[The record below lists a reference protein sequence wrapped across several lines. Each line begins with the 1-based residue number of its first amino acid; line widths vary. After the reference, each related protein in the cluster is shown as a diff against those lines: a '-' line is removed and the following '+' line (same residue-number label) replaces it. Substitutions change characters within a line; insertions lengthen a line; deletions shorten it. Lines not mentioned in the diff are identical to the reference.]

1 MGEKRKKNGRK
12 TMNKSLDANINQ
24 NDKNERLTAKE
35 KEFCKIF
42 AETFDKRRAAYEAG
56 YKLLPLKNALK
67 LLEKQKVRDYLD
79 CILNNRDGFSGE
91 VEAGLRRLAF
101 GSAADAVKL
110 LFADSL
116 TDEQIESLD
125 LFNVS
130 DIKKPKGG
138 GLEIKFFDRQKALEL
153 LADLSSVKTD
163 GALPFYKALEKSVGK
178 AQEDDY

>member
-1 MGEKRKKNGRK
+1 
-12 TMNKSLDANINQ
+12 MNKSLNTQTGQ
-24 NDKNERLTAKE
+24 NETNDRLTNKE
-35 KEFCKIF
+35 KEFCRIY
-42 AETFDKRRAAYEAG
+42 AETMDKRRSAYEAG
-56 YKLLPLKNALK
+56 YRLLPLKNALK

-101 GSAADAVKL
+101 GSSADAVKL

-138 GLEIKFFDRQKALEL
+138 GIEIKFFDRLKALETL
-153 LADLSSVKTD
+153 SDLSGVKTD
-163 GALPFYKALEKSVGK
+163 GALPFYKALEKSVK
-178 AQEDDY
+178 NTQEDDD